1 MKRLAVMQV
10 VDSLAVGGME
20 VVAVNLA
27 NLLAERQ
34 MRSFLCFTRAG
45 GPLEERLSPGVT
57 PLGLERKALLD
68 PAALR
73 RLARFINQRQIEI
86 VHAHGT
92 ALFLSALA
100 GLFARRAHLLW
111 HVHFG
116 RHAAA
121 ERPAWIYRMAIRRCR
136 GIMAVNQPLAQWA
149 RTRLKVPAERVW
161 HVSNFVTQPPANPP
175 PPMDLPGTPGSRIV
189 CVANLRPEKD
199 HATLIEAMKQVSQI
213 IPTATLLLAG
223 NEAEQAH
230 ARRLREQ
237 IRRQALGNHVFF
249 LGSRLDVRAILGVC
263 DIGVLSSASEGMPLA
278 LLEYGS
284 AGLPAVA
291 TAVGQVP
298 EVLDDGRA
306 GLLVGPRQ
314 PGTLAEALLELLRS
328 PALRS
333 SLGAAFQRR
342 VRERYSQEPVL
353 RQIIGI
359 YETLPRQPTN
369 APLPG

>member
-1 MKRLAVMQV
+1 LKCLAVMQV

-20 VVAVNLA
+20 AVAVNLA

-57 PLGLERKALLD
+57 PLGLGRKGLLD

-73 RLARFINQRQIEI
+73 RLVRFINQHRIDI

-92 ALFLSALA
+92 ALFVSALA
-100 GLFARRAHLLW
+100 GLFARRARLLW

-116 RHAAA
+116 RQATE
-121 ERPAWIYRMAIRRCR
+121 ERPAWIYRMATRRCR
-136 GIMAVNQPLAQWA
+136 GIIAVSQPLAQWA
-149 RTRLKVPAERVW
+149 RTRLKAPAARVW
-161 HVSNFVTQPPANPP
+161 YVPNFVAQPPSALPP
-175 PPMDLPGTPGSRIV
+175 PTALPGTPGGRIV

-199 HATLIEAMKQVSQI
+199 HATLIEAMKRVSQVV
-213 IPTATLLLAG
+213 PTATLLLAG
-223 NEAEQAH
+223 DEADGAH
-230 ARRLREQ
+230 ASRLREQ
-237 IRRQALGNHVFF
+237 IRRQALGNHVFI
-249 LGSRLDVRAILGVC
+249 LGSRPDVRAILGVC

-306 GLLVGPRQ
+306 GLLVCPRQ
-314 PGTLAEALLELLRS
+314 PGALAEALLKLLRS
-328 PALRS
+328 PELRS
-333 SLGAAFQRR
+333 SLGATFQRR
-342 VRERYSQEPVL
+342 VQERYSQHAVL
-353 RQIIGI
+353 DQVIRI
-359 YETLPRQPTN
+359 YETLF
-369 APLPG
+369 A